1 MTANRTLLH
10 MKYGRIIMCF
20 AKISGLTVREAM
32 DFFYHSTER
41 ELIRDG
47 VSDLHCMSDMY
58 LARDLMDEYEAGTR
72 PERIREGTGGGSA

>member
-1 MTANRTLLH
+1 MTANKTLLH
-10 MKYGRIIMCF
+10 MKYGRIIMRF
-20 AKISGLTVREAM
+20 AELSGLSVRDAM

-58 LARDLMDEYEAGTR
+58 LARDLLEEYEASGCPSR
-72 PERIREGTGGGSA
+72 ARED